1 VKGLTTVLSLFA
13 MGAVVLYVVFTVV
26 AGVSPVDA
34 ALTTAVVGGL
44 SVLLL
49 LRGMR
54 REYEFRS
61 QGGDPALRSSYNAQR
76 ERRGF

>member
-1 VKGLTTVLSLFA
+1 VRGVTTLLSLFA
-13 MGAVVLYVVFTVV
+13 MGAVVLYVIFTLV
-26 AGVSPVDA
+26 AGIDPAEA
-34 ALTTAVVGGL
+34 ALATTVAGAL
-44 SVLLL
+44 AVLLL
-49 LRGMR
+49 ARGMR